1 LRRRTTTTTVAAVAL
16 LLAACGPADDEAET
30 PDDLP
35 DNEQP
40 PGSEEL
46 DEDALGDDPAT
57 APEDPL
63 AGLPD
68 LQEQVEDGTF
78 RGEGIVLP
86 IPEGWQF
93 EPAAQLQ
100 GQVLATEGDEGLQQI
115 FGQAVDVEDLPQPVT
130 FEELLDSNREQFPDE
145 EPAVDEEID
154 VEGAEQAHQL
164 RYDALPATQ
173 EGLPEVSI
181 VLIVAD
187 DGDGRLGSFNYA
199 AATDDFEDAV
209 AEQFVDVAG
218 FDPDSDPTPPQMP
231 ELGEPEAEPEG

>member
-1 LRRRTTTTTVAAVAL
+1 MRLRTTTTTVAALAL
-16 LLAACGPADDEAET
+16 VLAACGNADDGADA

-40 PGSEEL
+40 PGPDEL
-46 DEDALGDDPAT
+46 DDDALGDGQAT
-57 APEDPL
+57 PEDPF

-68 LQEQVEDGTF
+68 LQAQVEDGTF

-86 IPEGWQF
+86 IPEGWEF
-93 EPAAQLQ
+93 EPTAQMQ

-115 FGQAVDVEDLPQPVT
+115 FGQAVDVEDLGEAVT
-130 FEELLDSNREQFPDE
+130 FDELLDSNREQFPGE

-154 VEGAEQAHQL
+154 LEGAEQAHQL
-164 RYDALPATQ
+164 RYDALPPTQ

-199 AATDDFEDAV
+199 AATDEFEDAV
-209 AEQFVDVAG
+209 AEQFVNVVG

-231 ELGEPEAEPEG
+231 DLGEPEPEPEG